1 MVVTSQ
7 GNHTTP
13 VTPPPG
19 GAVGAAGA
27 EATTAAS
34 SSGNPAITKGKNTGR
49 TKRPAATRSVA
60 ARRRDLPVALLL
72 ILPSVLG
79 FAVFYAYPTLRGI
92 YLGFT
97 DFHVLTPPNWVGL
110 ANFREMFGDD
120 VFWHSLLVT
129 VYFVVLS
136 VVAGTL
142 ISLVT
147 AVILHRVTRSSA
159 LRGVILMPFLI
170 SNVIAALVWQ
180 WMLDPHLGV
189 INIVLD
195 HVIGHSILFLGSGP
209 WAIPSLAAISV
220 WKWMGYYSLL
230 IFAGLQTIPP
240 TIYEAGRVD
249 GASEFQMF
257 RRLTVP
263 LLRPILVMVVVLTVI
278 NAFQVFDIVA
288 VTTKGGPA
296 NASNVLQMYIYDKA
310 FRQFDFGYAATMSLA
325 LFVLL
330 ITVTF
335 TQLRLARADES
346 DLS

>member
-7 GNHTTP
+7 GTHTTP
-13 VTPPPG
+13 VTPPS
-19 GAVGAAGA
+19 GAV
-27 EATTAAS
+27 TTTGTP
-34 SSGNPAITKGKNTGR
+34 SGGRRRARKDRRARNRAPA
-49 TKRPAATRSVA
+49 RSAA
-60 ARRRDLPVALLL
+60 ARRHDLPVALFL
-72 ILPSVLG
+72 ILPSVVG
-79 FAVFYAYPTLRGI
+79 FAIFYAYPTFRGI
-92 YLGFT
+92 YLSFT
-97 DFHVLTPPNWVGL
+97 DFHVLTPPKWVGL
-110 ANFREMFGDD
+110 ANFHELLHDD

-129 VYFVVLS
+129 VYFVVLA
-136 VVAGTL
+136 VVFGTL
-142 ISLVT
+142 VSLVT
-147 AVILHRVTRSSA
+147 AVVLHRVTRSSA
-159 LRGVILMPFLI
+159 LRGVILLPFLI

-180 WMLDPHLGV
+180 WMLDPQLGIIDIALKHLT
-189 INIVLD
+189 
-195 HVIGHSILFLGSGP
+195 GHSILFFGSGS

-230 IFAGLQTIPP
+230 IFAGLQTIPG

-249 GASEFQMF
+249 GAGEIQMF

-278 NAFQVFDIVA
+278 NSFQVFDIVQ

-310 FRQFDFGYAATMSLA
+310 FSQFDFGYAATMSLA
-325 LFVLL
+325 LFALL
-330 ITVTF
+330 IAVTF